1 MTLLTT
7 QQSLTVGDVTNIV
20 VTPLVRDEDTGLF
33 VRELRIFT
41 TDAERTKSVGPHRAA
56 AAGDDRRHPANRE
69 REPRLASHR
78 RASLGVLSQEN
89 RP

>member
-41 TDAERTKSVGPHRAA
+41 TDAERPSPL
-56 AAGDDRRHPANRE
+56 DPPPCRR
-69 REPRLASHR
+69 R
-78 RASLGVLSQEN
+78 RRSPSPCEW
-89 RP
+89 

>member
-41 TDAERTKSVGPHRAA
+41 TDAERPSPL
-56 AAGDDRRHPANRE
+56 DPATPPPPEAIAVTLRIVS
-69 REPRLASHR
+69 AS
-78 RASLGVLSQEN
+78 RASLHIAVPASEF
-89 RP
+89 

>member
-20 VTPLVRDEDTGLF
+20 VTPLVRDEETGLF

-41 TDAERTKSVGPHRAA
+41 TDA
-56 AAGDDRRHPANRE
+56 DRPSPLDPTAPPPPEAIAVTLRIVS
-69 REPRLASHR
+69 AS
-78 RASLGVLSQEN
+78 RASLHIAVPASEF
-89 RP
+89 

>member
-41 TDAERTKSVGPHRAA
+41 IDAERSSPLNT
-56 AAGDDRRHPANRE
+56 PALPPPETIAVTLRIVS
-69 REPRLASHR
+69 AS
-78 RASLGVLSQEN
+78 RASLHIAVPASEF
-89 RP
+89 

>member
-41 TDAERTKSVGPHRAA
+41 IDAERTSPLT
-56 AAGDDRRHPANRE
+56 DLPALPAPE
-69 REPRLASHR
+69 TIAVTLRLVSAS
-78 RASLGVLSQEN
+78 RASLHIAVPASEF
-89 RP
+89 

>member
-41 TDAERTKSVGPHRAA
+41 TDAERPSSLDPTAPPPPEAIAVTLRIVS
-56 AAGDDRRHPANRE
+56 
-69 REPRLASHR
+69 AS
-78 RASLGVLSQEN
+78 RASLHIAVPASEF
-89 RP
+89 

>member
-41 TDAERTKSVGPHRAA
+41 TDADRPSPLDPTAPPEAIAVTLRIVSASRAA
-56 AAGDDRRHPANRE
+56 LHIAVPASE
-69 REPRLASHR
+69 F
-78 RASLGVLSQEN
+78 
-89 RP
+89 